1 MTLGPI
7 RRAIR
12 VASLLSALALA
23 ACAQAPQPDAMT
35 PVLTAIPS
43 GAHPQATAPP
53 LLVPPVA
60 GGSATDPWGK
70 PTLDGQ
76 GLRDAL
82 VAGLRRSG
90 LFHDVVTE
98 GTAGWTLRAVIVSQ
112 AMEGAFRTS
121 EDLMIRYDLSNGGN
135 RQLWGETVVSRCE
148 LGVADVFDG
157 QTRMKKVVECAARR
171 NLTDMLTRLR
181 RWLDTRS
188 ANPAAA
194 WRPPRERRVPTV
206 HRG

>member
-53 LLVPPVA
+53 LLVPPVT
-60 GGSATDPWGK
+60 GGSATNPLEK
-70 PTLDGQ
+70 PTLDDQ
-76 GLRDAL
+76 GFREAL

-90 LFHDVVTE
+90 LFRDVVTE

-121 EDLMIRYDLSNGGN
+121 EDLMIRYDLSNGGS

-188 ANPAAA
+188 ANSAAA